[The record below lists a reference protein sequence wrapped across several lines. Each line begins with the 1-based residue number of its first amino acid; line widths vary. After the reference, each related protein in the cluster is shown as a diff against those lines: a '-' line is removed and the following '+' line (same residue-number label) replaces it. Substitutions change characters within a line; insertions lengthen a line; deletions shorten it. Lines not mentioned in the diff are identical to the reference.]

1 MKKDQ
6 RDKLRHE
13 IYTLWYNA
21 KDKDKKIIYQKVL
34 DLIDYTEDVRSL
46 QGTETSLKPGCFFD
60 P

>member
-34 DLIDYTEDVRSL
+34 NLIDYTEDVRS
-46 QGTETSLKPGCFFD
+46 QLKSVIKLFNGMV
-60 P
+60 